1 MLKASEKLIGFC
13 IFSIIILW
21 VSGALYQHLTS
32 DVVIIKVDS
41 KERVQNQDSS
51 KYLVF
56 TEKEVFEN
64 TDALFRLKF
73 DSSDLYGKLKEGGK
87 YTCDVYGWRI
97 SLFSMYRNL
106 VSCTEAK

>member
-1 MLKASEKLIGFC
+1 MLKASEKLIVFC
-13 IFSIIILW
+13 IFSIIILL

-32 DVVIIKVDS
+32 DVAIIKVAS
-41 KERVQNQDSS
+41 KERVQDKDSS

-73 DSSDLYGKLKEGGK
+73 DSSDLYAKLNEGGK

-97 SLFSMYRNL
+97 SFFSMYRNL
-106 VSCTEAK
+106 VSCTEVK